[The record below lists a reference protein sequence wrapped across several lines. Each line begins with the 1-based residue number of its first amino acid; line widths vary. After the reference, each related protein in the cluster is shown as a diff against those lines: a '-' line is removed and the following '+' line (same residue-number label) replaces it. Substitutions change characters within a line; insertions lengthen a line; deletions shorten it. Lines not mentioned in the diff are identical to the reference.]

1 MGELVNDAR
10 SRPIARASNP
20 DSQSQINSSFL
31 TLTFRIAEDVVNEE
45 ETLKG
50 YRPYSQHK
58 SKSYY
63 LKRTLFYNY
72 NE

>member
-20 DSQSQINSSFL
+20 NSQPQINSSFL

-45 ETLKG
+45 EAL
-50 YRPYSQHK
+50 
-58 SKSYY
+58 
-63 LKRTLFYNY
+63 
-72 NE
+72 